1 MLRLYSVRDFAFSY
15 TVESAQP
22 LTFYSDYEVRSGAI
36 SFPYKDSMVSLKYK
50 SSDSKGAFYL
60 VGGAGGSGFG
70 SKELSK
76 LFRLEDNMDNIY
88 GKISTDAFMKSS
100 VEKYRGM
107 RLTHNDPWIT
117 TLVFIISQ
125 FNNIKRIR
133 RIVKTLMEKYGDA
146 IYDGDKVVGK
156 AFPRMETLSRL
167 SVKELMACGAG
178 FRADYIR
185 EASRYCS
192 ENLDLYRLGS
202 KDYDTIK
209 SELMQVRGIGDK
221 VADCI
226 ALMGYGKLEAFPID
240 TWVKRVVERVYFK
253 GKKKSIKEI
262 HTFAEDRWGGLAGY
276 AQQYLYWHGMHSL

>member
-22 LTFYSDYEVRSGAI
+22 LTFYSDYEVKNGTI
-36 SFPYKDSMVSLKYK
+36 SFPYKNSMVSLKYHG
-50 SSDSKGAFYL
+50 SNSKGSFYL
-60 VGGAGGSGFG
+60 VGSTDKSGFG
-70 SKELSK
+70 SEELSK
-76 LFRLEDNMDNIY
+76 LFRLNDNMENIY
-88 GKISTDAFMKSS
+88 EKISTDAFMKSS

-133 RIVKTLMEKYGDA
+133 RIVKTLVERYGNV
-146 IYDGDKVVGK
+146 IYDDNKAVGK
-156 AFPRMETLSRL
+156 AFPKIDTLSKL
-167 SVKELMACGAG
+167 SVKELMACGTG
-178 FRADYIR
+178 FRANYIK

-192 ENLDLYRLGS
+192 ENLDLYKLSGKS
-202 KDYDTIK
+202 YDTIK
-209 SELMQVRGIGDK
+209 SELMQVRGVGDK

-253 GKKKSIKEI
+253 GRKKSIKEI
-262 HTFAEDRWGGLAGY
+262 HAFAEDRWGALAGY